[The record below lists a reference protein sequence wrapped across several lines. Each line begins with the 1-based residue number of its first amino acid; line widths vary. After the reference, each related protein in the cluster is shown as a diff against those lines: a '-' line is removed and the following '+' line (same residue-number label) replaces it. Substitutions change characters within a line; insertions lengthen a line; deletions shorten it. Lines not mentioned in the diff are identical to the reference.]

1 MKKTTIKDIAAKL
14 KVSASTISRA
24 LSDHPDISEE
34 LKNTIKETARLMK
47 YRPSAAALNLKHGTN
62 KMIALIL
69 PEVTSFFYPSVIHG
83 IERVM
88 HTQGYTLLILT
99 TDDSIERETEN
110 ISIAYDNNVAG
121 VLVSLSK
128 ETINLDHLAI
138 LDESNIPVILI
149 DKVIEG
155 SAYSSITI
163 DDFRVSYQMVQ
174 HLYKAGSRNIA
185 GVFGKTGLTISYQ
198 RYKGFAQA
206 LNDLGLKHD
215 ESYVRFVN
223 NSQEALDM
231 TKALLKDIKP
241 DGFYLMTDEIMLGAM
256 PAIAEMNIS
265 VPDKMNVIA
274 ISDGFLPH
282 FMMPRVSHMKHDGFE
297 LGNLSAQK
305 LIQYINAKHNNLLWR
320 NVENV
325 VMNTNIILLE
335 STK

>member
-1 MKKTTIKDIAAKL
+1 MKKTTIKDIAVKL
-14 KVSASTISRA
+14 NVSASTISRA

-34 LKNTIKETARLMK
+34 LKLTIKETARLMK

-62 KMIALIL
+62 KTIALIL

-83 IERVM
+83 IEKVM

-99 TDDSIERETEN
+99 TDDNIEREIEN
-110 ISIAYDNNVAG
+110 IGIAYDNNVAG
-121 VLVSLSK
+121 VLLSLSK
-128 ETINLDHLAI
+128 ETINLDHLSD

-155 SAYSSITI
+155 SVYSSITI

-174 HLYKAGSRNIA
+174 HLYKSGSRNIA
-185 GVFGKTGLTISYQ
+185 GVFGKTSLTISHQ
-198 RYKGFAQA
+198 RYKGFSQA
-206 LNDLGLKHD
+206 LKDLGLNHN
-215 ESYVRFVN
+215 ESHVRFVN
-223 NSQEALDM
+223 NSQEARDK
-231 TKALLKDIKP
+231 TKKMLGETIP
-241 DGFYLMTDEIMLGAM
+241 DGLYLMTDEIMLGAM
-256 PAIAEMNIS
+256 PAIADLEMQ

-305 LIQYINAKHNNLLWR
+305 LIQYINAKQNNLLWR

-325 VMNTNIILLE
+325 VMNTNIVLLE